1 MLQVLNNLLITI
13 RYSDIMFNRRIIPSH
28 VACYNHKRPA
38 QGAYVFKF
46 EKTLNGVK
54 VDRTR
59 QRYYC
64 LACIT
69 KYHLQQLVVPN
80 QALDNLSALRRHMAQ
95 PESVQPA

>member
-1 MLQVLNNLLITI
+1 MLN
-13 RYSDIMFNRRIIPSH
+13 SRIVPFH
-28 VACYNHKRPA
+28 VSCYNHKSPA

-54 VDRTR
+54 IDRTR

-69 KYHLQQLVVPN
+69 KYNLLSLVVPD
-80 QALDNLSALRRHMAQ
+80 QSSDNLKALRNHTA
-95 PESVQPA
+95 SSTPATQLAATA

>member
-1 MLQVLNNLLITI
+1 MI
-13 RYSDIMFNRRIIPSH
+13 NRHVIPAH
-28 VACYNHKRPA
+28 GACYNHKAPA

-46 EKTLNGVK
+46 EKTLKGLK

-69 KYHLQQLVVPN
+69 KYNLLSLVVPN
-80 QALDNLSALRRHMAQ
+80 QSLDNLKALRRHTAQ
-95 PESVQPA
+95 LEPAHPA